1 MAIFGFGK
9 KLGLGST
16 DQVISGLSQIGAGLT
31 GASGILSGLSTA
43 FGGQPTNGTQQGQSV
58 AISQA
63 TQTQPQE
70 TQASSQQ
77 AGFGALLAPATGA
90 LRTYGTQA
98 GRFLLSPQGQLA
110 TGLGLAAGGAAISFM
125 DPMTGQPKRLTRKM
139 QAQVKQ
145 MVEIIGIEGAA
156 MALGLTQ
163 MEIAQILAYKFRR
176 RSSGITGAQ
185 LRTAQRVNNKI
196 IHMHD
201 KLKASYGSATRRTTT
216 RRAAST
222 RVTQIKN

>member
-1 MAIFGFGK
+1 MAFLGDVGK
-9 KLGLGST
+9 FFGLGST
-16 DQVISGLSQIGAGLT
+16 QQVLGSAGKAAALAAAGQPQLAT
-31 GASGILSGLSTA
+31 MQLSGA
-43 FGGQPTNGTQQGQSV
+43 FANGTQQGQSV
-58 AISQA
+58 AVSQA

-70 TQASSQQ
+70 TQSSSTQ
-77 AGFGALLAPATGA
+77 AGFGALLGPAAGA
-90 LRTYGTQA
+90 LRNYGGQA
-98 GRFLLSPQGQLA
+98 TRFLMSPQGQLA

-145 MVEIIGIEGAA
+145 MVEIIGIENTAV
-156 MALGLTQ
+156 ALGLAV
-163 MEIAQILAYKFRR
+163 MEVAQIITYKFRR
-176 RSSGITGAQ
+176 RSAGITGAQ
-185 LRTAQRVNNKI
+185 LRTAQRVNNKV

-201 KLKASYGSATRRTTT
+201 KLKAAYGTASRRTTT

>member
-1 MAIFGFGK
+1 MAFLGSIGK
-9 KLGLGST
+9 SLGLGST
-16 DQVISGLSQIGAGLT
+16 QQVVGGLGQIGAGLT
-31 GASGILSGLSTA
+31 GAGGVLGGLSQA
-43 FGGQPTNGTQQGQSV
+43 FGGMPNGTQQGQAV
-58 AISQA
+58 AYSQA
-63 TQTQPQE
+63 TQTYPQE
-70 TQASSQQ
+70 TQASSTQ
-77 AGFGALLAPATGA
+77 AGFGALLGPAAGA
-90 LRTYGTQA
+90 VRSYGPSI
-98 GRFLLSPQGQLA
+98 GRFLTSPQGQLA

-145 MVEIIGIEGAA
+145 MVEIIGIEQTAVT
-156 MALGLTQ
+156 LGLSV
-163 MEIAQILAYKFRR
+163 MEVAQILTYKFRR
-176 RSSGITGAQ
+176 RSAGITGAQ

>member
-1 MAIFGFGK
+1 MAFLGDVGK
-9 KLGLGST
+9 FLGLGSGQ
-16 DQVISGLSQIGAGLT
+16 QVGSTLAKSAALAYGGAPQLAAMNLG
-31 GASGILSGLSTA
+31 GALA
-43 FGGQPTNGTQQGQSV
+43 TNQGQGV
-58 AISQA
+58 AVSQA

-70 TQASSQQ
+70 TQQSSTQ
-77 AGFGALLAPATGA
+77 AGFGGLLAPLGTA
-90 LRTYGTQA
+90 LRTFGPQA
-98 GRFLLSPQGQLA
+98 GRFMMSPQGQIA

-125 DPMTGQPKRLTRKM
+125 DPNTGQPKRLTRKM

-145 MVEIIGIEGAA
+145 MVEIIGIENTAVT
-156 MALGLTQ
+156 LGLSV
-163 MEIAQILAYKFRR
+163 MEVAQILTYKFRR
-176 RSSGITGAQ
+176 RSAGITGAQ

-201 KLKASYGSATRRTTT
+201 KLKASYGTATRRTTT

>member
-1 MAIFGFGK
+1 MAFLGDVGK
-9 KLGLGST
+9 FFGLGNT
-16 DQVISGLSQIGAGLT
+16 QQVLGSAGKAAAL
-31 GASGILSGLSTA
+31 A
-43 FGGQPTNGTQQGQSV
+43 FGGQPGLGAQQLGGIFANGTQQGQSV
-58 AISQA
+58 AVSQA

-70 TQASSQQ
+70 TQASSTQ
-77 AGFGALLAPATGA
+77 AGYGALLGPATGA
-90 LRTYGTQA
+90 LRNYGTQF
-98 GRFLLSPQGQLA
+98 GRYLLSPQGQLA
-110 TGLGLAAGGAAISFM
+110 TGLGLAAGGTAISFM
-125 DPMTGQPKRLTRKM
+125 DPNTGQPKRLTRKM

-145 MVEIIGIEGAA
+145 MVEIIGIEGAGV
-156 MALGLTQ
+156 ALGLSN
-163 MEIAQILAYKFRR
+163 MEIAQILSYKFRR
-176 RSSGITGAQ
+176 RSAGITGAQ

>member
-1 MAIFGFGK
+1 MAFLGDVGK
-9 KLGLGST
+9 FFGLGNT
-16 DQVISGLSQIGAGLT
+16 QQVLTSAGKAAALTFAGQPQLGA
-31 GASGILSGLSTA
+31 AQLSGA
-43 FGGQPTNGTQQGQSV
+43 FANGTNQGQNV
-58 AISQA
+58 AYSQA

-70 TQASSQQ
+70 TQTSSTQ
-77 AGFGALLAPATGA
+77 AGFGALLGPATGA
-90 LRTYGTQA
+90 LRTYGPSV
-98 GRFLLSPQGQLA
+98 GRFLTSPQGQLA

-145 MVEIIGIEGAA
+145 MVEIIGIEQTAVT
-156 MALGLTQ
+156 LGLSV
-163 MEIAQILAYKFRR
+163 MEVAQILTYKFRR
-176 RSSGITGAQ
+176 RSAGITGAQ

-201 KLKASYGSATRRTTT
+201 KLKASYGTAARRTTT

>member
-1 MAIFGFGK
+1 MAFLGDVGK
-9 KLGLGST
+9 FFGLGST
-16 DQVISGLSQIGAGLT
+16 QQVLGSAAKAAAAT
-31 GASGILSGLSTA
+31 FA
-43 FGGQPTNGTQQGQSV
+43 GQPTIGAAQLQGAFANGTQQGQSV
-58 AISQA
+58 AVSQA

-70 TQASSQQ
+70 TQASSTQ
-77 AGFGALLAPATGA
+77 AGFGALLGPAAGA
-90 LRTYGTQA
+90 VRTYA
-98 GRFLLSPQGQLA
+98 PSVGRFLTSPQGQLA

-125 DPMTGQPKRLTRKM
+125 DPMTGAPKRLTRKM

-145 MVEIIGIEGAA
+145 MVEIIGIEQTAVT
-156 MALGLTQ
+156 LGLSV
-163 MEIAQILAYKFRR
+163 MEVAQILTYKFRR
-176 RSSGITGAQ
+176 RSAGITGAQ